1 MRPYRNYSEQELASA
16 VAFFELAI
24 EDGTGAY
31 DYYMKQ
37 LSLAEAEIAEREFE
51 NEY

>member
-1 MRPYRNYSEQELASA
+1 MRPYRHYSDQELAA
-16 VAFFELAI
+16 AADFFEQAI
-24 EDGTGAY
+24 EDGTSAY

-51 NEY
+51 HEY